1 MKHCNSTW
9 IHRALCA
16 AVAGALLLCA
26 GAFAAHVPANRA
38 KAGISVASGSDK
50 ARTRALDAELAGKVK
65 GALYATF
72 GAGAGEIAVTVQNGF
87 VSLYGEV
94 RTDSTRAKAERIASR
109 VLGVRAVSNKL
120 EIGRNG

>member
-26 GAFAAHVPANRA
+26 GAFAHAPANRA
-38 KAGISVASGSDK
+38 KAGISVSSGTDK

-72 GAGAGEIAVTVQNGF
+72 GVGAGEIAVTVQNGF

-94 RTDSTRAKAERIASR
+94 HTDSTRARAERIASR

-120 EIGRNG
+120 EIDRNG

>member
-1 MKHCNSTW
+1 VKYWNSTW

-16 AVAGALLLCA
+16 AVAGALLAGA

-38 KAGISVASGSDK
+38 KAGSAVASGTDK
-50 ARTRALDAELAGKVK
+50 ARARSLDAELAGKVK

-72 GAGAGEIAVTVQNGF
+72 GVGAGEIAVTVQNGF

-94 RTDSTRAKAERIASR
+94 RTDSARAKAERVASR

-120 EIGRNG
+120 DIDRNG